1 MERLFHLV
9 WQRKFEFFKKLIKF
23 PQFICVLERNG
34 EKMEEAYYQTYLD
47 ELKEIKPCNDKERS
61 VLVPLAVSGDKA
73 ARDRLIEGHLIF
85 ALALAKDYRDKGI
98 SMSDLVQEANLAL
111 TMAVNAYQ
119 EGEFLAF
126 IQRNIVKALEQLLE
140 EQKKEE
146 KTGEEILAKVNV
158 LQEISRQMAEELGRE
173 ATLEELGNRMQLPV
187 DEIREIMKLAVNAVN
202 IQ

>member
-1 MERLFHLV
+1 
-9 WQRKFEFFKKLIKF
+9 
-23 PQFICVLERNG
+23 
-34 EKMEEAYYQTYLD
+34 MEEAYYQTYLD

-61 VLVPLAVSGDKA
+61 TLVPLAASGDKA

-111 TMAVNAYQ
+111 TMAVNTYH
-119 EGEFLAF
+119 EGEFLSF
-126 IQRNIVKALEQLLE
+126 IQNDMVKALERLLE

-146 KTGEEILAKVNV
+146 KTGEEILARVNV

-173 ATLEELGNRMQLPV
+173 ATLEELGNRMQLPL

-202 IQ
+202 VR

>member
-1 MERLFHLV
+1 
-9 WQRKFEFFKKLIKF
+9 
-23 PQFICVLERNG
+23 
-34 EKMEEAYYQTYLD
+34 MEEAYYQTYLD

-61 VLVPLAVSGDKA
+61 TLVPLAASGDKA

-111 TMAVNAYQ
+111 TMAVNTYH
-119 EGEFLAF
+119 EGEFLSF
-126 IQRNIVKALEQLLE
+126 IQNDMVKALERLLE

-146 KTGEEILAKVNV
+146 KTGEEILARVNV

-173 ATLEELGNRMQLPV
+173 ATLEELGNRMQLPLN
-187 DEIREIMKLAVNAVN
+187 EIREIMKLAVNAVN
-202 IQ
+202 VR

>member
-1 MERLFHLV
+1 
-9 WQRKFEFFKKLIKF
+9 
-23 PQFICVLERNG
+23 
-34 EKMEEAYYQTYLD
+34 MEEAYYQTYLD

-61 VLVPLAVSGDKA
+61 TLVPLAASGDKA

-111 TMAVNAYQ
+111 TMAVNIYH
-119 EGEFLAF
+119 EGEFLSF
-126 IQRNIVKALEQLLE
+126 IQNDMVKALERLLE

-146 KTGEEILAKVNV
+146 KTGEEILARVNV
-158 LQEISRQMAEELGRE
+158 LQEISRQMSEELGRE
-173 ATLEELGNRMQLPV
+173 ATLEELGNRMQLPL

-202 IQ
+202 VR